1 MRVTRVLASGIAAS
15 VVLHAATLDA
25 QQRYSASDTRI
36 RISKEPPV
44 LVKGSM
50 TRISLD
56 GTDATIPAV
65 WPARAFRID
74 DYANLTEGQLATFL
88 AVRDS
93 LEIYLARQAGP
104 KVVDPNVRNFV
115 AALERDRTNHLN
127 ATLHTIVDEHITLE
141 PIPNDYAIERL
152 HELIKQFDTMSSGP
166 QFDAAFM
173 RSQYFENQNE
183 VQVLSVNIKN
193 AHDDDFEDLV
203 EDSIRDFSKARDT
216 AYAVIQA
223 LGLSLP

>member
-1 MRVTRVLASGIAAS
+1 MKVTWVLASGIAAS

-25 QQRYSASDTRI
+25 QQRRYSSDTRI
-36 RISKEPPV
+36 AISKEPPV

-50 TRISLD
+50 TRISVD
-56 GTDATIPAV
+56 GTDTTIPAT
-65 WPARAFRID
+65 WPARAFRIE

-104 KVVDPNVRNFV
+104 KVVDPNVRTYV

-127 ATLHTIVDEHITLE
+127 KTLHTIVDQHINVE

-152 HELIKQFDTMSSGP
+152 HELIRQFDSMTSGP

-173 RSQYFENQNE
+173 RAQYFENQNE
-183 VQVLSVNIKN
+183 VQVLTVNTKN

-203 EDSIRDFSKARDT
+203 ELSIRDFSKARDT